1 LYFVFLK
8 IILKYNFGKLFLAEI
23 LGSIINFFFGNY
35 FGKKIKCIIL
45 RNNFGK
51 EFWEIP
57 LGNNFGK
64 FSEIIKKNNL
74 IK

>member
-23 LGSIINFFFGNY
+23 LGSIINFFWESFW
-35 FGKKIKCIIL
+35 KKIKCIIL

-64 FSEIIKKNNL
+64 FSEIIKK
-74 IK
+74 II